1 MKFISIFLDRPR
13 ILFLTLAFIILAG
26 ISSALSVPIQE
37 NPELAKRWGFVQVYY
52 PGASQDRIETQV
64 INELEI
70 KLREVVEI
78 EELRSM
84 ISQGYSKTLVEL
96 AQSVPPDL
104 IDQTW
109 SKIQDKLDQAYIPE
123 GAQSLLDISSGPPI
137 TLHYAISWNGDG
149 EEPTIMMSRIAQQL
163 KRKLSSIGETE
174 VTAVYGETDEEI
186 LIEVDS
192 AKMSALNLSY
202 QDTHTSCQ
210 KVHFHQ
216 RYTSIFDTTYQQWWN
231 RYCLV
236 CFSITAYRFDS

>member
-37 NPELAKRWGFVQVYY
+37 NPELAKRWGHVQVYY

-109 SKIQDKLDQAYIPE
+109 SKFKI
-123 GAQSLLDISSGPPI
+123 
-137 TLHYAISWNGDG
+137 N
-149 EEPTIMMSRIAQQL
+149 
-163 KRKLSSIGETE
+163 
-174 VTAVYGETDEEI
+174 
-186 LIEVDS
+186 
-192 AKMSALNLSY
+192 
-202 QDTHTSCQ
+202 
-210 KVHFHQ
+210 
-216 RYTSIFDTTYQQWWN
+216 
-231 RYCLV
+231 
-236 CFSITAYRFDS
+236 

>member
-109 SKIQDKLDQAYIPE
+109 SKIQDKLDL
-123 GAQSLLDISSGPPI
+123 SLIHI
-137 TLHYAISWNGDG
+137 
-149 EEPTIMMSRIAQQL
+149 
-163 KRKLSSIGETE
+163 
-174 VTAVYGETDEEI
+174 
-186 LIEVDS
+186 
-192 AKMSALNLSY
+192 
-202 QDTHTSCQ
+202 
-210 KVHFHQ
+210 
-216 RYTSIFDTTYQQWWN
+216 
-231 RYCLV
+231 
-236 CFSITAYRFDS
+236 